1 MDNENLNFNFYTW
14 EEIKE
19 IFLKKKFE
27 NVILFSQPRSG
38 STFASNL
45 LSKEL
50 NYSKNFFPEEFFINQ
65 HFVYLKF
72 FVKKHNNFF
81 ININE
86 YWVRRTDLKK
96 KNTMY
101 LYLYRD
107 SDEILNSYQKAKNFN
122 YYFGWEEMI
131 NKYRKFFPKI
141 ENIVPAPLFGHKV
154 WEQQISQFDN
164 AYTISYESFKTH
176 KFYLSTNIRKE
187 KITELKDIEL
197 TENVNIIKKFIKEKA
212 GQIPFEELLKK
223 ERKKIKFNIL
233 EKIYFSMRRKL
244 DSKKKGRKN
253 Y

>member
-38 STFASNL
+38 STFVSNL

-50 NYSKNFFPEEFFINQ
+50 NYSENFFPEEFFINQ

-96 KNTMY
+96 KNKMY

-131 NKYRKFFPKI
+131 NKYREFFPKI

-176 KFYLSTNIRKE
+176 KFYLDTNIRKE

-197 TENVNIIKKFIKEKA
+197 TENVNIKKKFIKEKA
-212 GQIPFEELLKK
+212 GQIPFKELLKK

-233 EKIYFSMRRKL
+233 EKIYFSTRRKL
-244 DSKKKGRKN
+244 ESKKKSRKN